1 MNRCLTGAA
10 FVSWTLAAP
19 AKPRTTN
26 PNQHPATA
34 ADTSAYGSGSIP
46 KMLSRMDPSSP
57 PVKRTLHL
65 LKTPDILL
73 ANDTAHPS
81 ITTWSLTGC
90 PLGHRRLAVS
100 LILLPLAL
108 WRREIYKQ
116 YSGSRL
122 VACPESQ
129 QPAAVSIDVRH
140 AAATGMDGCPDL
152 RLSDCTR
159 WPERSNC
166 DQACLSRAVQAGPYT
181 LGGVKVG
188 TKQIYHLPI
197 VLAAPSIPS
206 PLLRRPARAAR
217 QLLHA
222 QGKTDRTNSW
232 PASPLQLTEQQIGQ
246 LDAEVAALLDSHR
259 DAVMRLAEVP

>member
-90 PLGHRRLAVS
+90 PLGHRRLESIGWLSCGHSIGKVS
-100 LILLPLAL
+100 L
-108 WRREIYKQ
+108 
-116 YSGSRL
+116 
-122 VACPESQ
+122 
-129 QPAAVSIDVRH
+129 
-140 AAATGMDGCPDL
+140 GCIPH
-152 RLSDCTR
+152 
-159 WPERSNC
+159 
-166 DQACLSRAVQAGPYT
+166 VQ
-181 LGGVKVG
+181 
-188 TKQIYHLPI
+188 
-197 VLAAPSIPS
+197 
-206 PLLRRPARAAR
+206 
-217 QLLHA
+217 QLLFGPVPPLGSPA
-222 QGKTDRTNSW
+222 GKNSSAGISW
-232 PASPLQLTEQQIGQ
+232 GTCDG
-246 LDAEVAALLDSHR
+246 DH
-259 DAVMRLAEVP
+259 